1 MRLPSSSLA
10 LFVAA
15 TTSSLLLHST
25 VSHAKPLVGAY
36 YYADTTTT
44 TTSTTGA
51 STSSSDLTRA
61 EWTKYGLEGY
71 DPRKQRDP
79 HLDSTIRPA
88 RSKEPWID
96 PALHGGSMLDVRD
109 SEAGERGRRR
119 PR

>member
-44 TTSTTGA
+44 TSTSTAA
-51 STSSSDLTRA
+51 SSSSDLTRA
-61 EWTKYGLEGY
+61 EWAKYGLEGY

-79 HLDSTIRPA
+79 PLDSTIRHA

-96 PALHGGSMLDVRD
+96 PAVHGGSMLDVRD
-109 SEAGERGRRR
+109 ARRERERR
-119 PR
+119 